1 MRTADSLEKTLM
13 LGKIEGRGEK
23 GMTEDKMV
31 EWHHQLNGHEFEQAL
46 GDGKSQES
54 LASLASNKELDMT
67 QWLNNNRAE
76 GRWGRSWEGC
86 FLPGAEDSKTS
97 SNVGA
102 LLVFNRE
109 DRDIATDSEVS
120 GEYEESNPLEALAQ
134 MPPSKSCLSFP
145 HQRPYLSPTDY
156 YCWTLNFSEIQPLRP

>member
-1 MRTADSLEKTLM
+1 MTEQQQ
-13 LGKIEGRGEK
+13 GRGEM
-23 GMTEDKMV
+23 GQIV
-31 EWHHQLNGHEFEQAL
+31 RGVL
-46 GDGKSQES
+46 S
-54 LASLASNKELDMT
+54 
-67 QWLNNNRAE
+67 
-76 GRWGRSWEGC
+76 SWC
-86 FLPGAEDSKTS
+86 REDSKTS

-134 MPPSKSCLSFP
+134 KPPSKSCLSFL
-145 HQRPYLSPTDY
+145 HQRPYLTATDY